1 MTKATSLIFGKTIV
15 LGVTGGIA
23 AYKAADLASKLT
35 AAGAKVYTVMTENA
49 CKLILPKTFEA
60 LTGLPVFTTMWTE
73 PQEFKIKHVDL
84 AVSADIVVV
93 APATADVIAKLATGI
108 CDDVLTTT
116 LCAAWKKPTLIA
128 PAMND
133 NMWTNPIVQK
143 NVKAL
148 AEMGYQFIGPEKG
161 RLACGTEGVVGRM
174 SEPADIFTRL
184 EEMTKQSPER
194 K

>member
-1 MTKATSLIFGKTIV
+1 MTKASSSIFGKTIM

-23 AYKAADLASKLT
+23 AYKAADIASKLT

-49 CKLILPKTFEA
+49 CRLILPKTFEA
-60 LTGLPVFTTMWTE
+60 LTGLPVFTTMWTQ
-73 PQEFKIKHVDL
+73 PQDYKIKHVDL

-93 APATADVIAKLATGI
+93 APATADIIAKLAAGI

-116 LCAAWKKPTLIA
+116 LCAAWKKPMLIA

-148 AEMGYQFIGPEKG
+148 TEMGCHFIGPEKG

-174 SEPADIFTRL
+174 SEPEDIFKRL
-184 EEMTKQSPER
+184 EDMARS
-194 K
+194 

>member
-1 MTKATSLIFGKTIV
+1 MTKASPISGKTIV

-73 PQEFKIKHVDL
+73 PQDFKIKHVDL
-84 AVSADIVVV
+84 AVSADLVVV
-93 APATADVIAKLATGI
+93 APATADVIAKLASGI

-133 NMWTNPIVQK
+133 NMWSNPIVQK
-143 NVKAL
+143 NVKIL
-148 AEMGYQFIGPEKG
+148 TEIGCQFIGPETG

-174 SEPADIFTRL
+174 SEPADILARIEQMAKTEPR
-184 EEMTKQSPER
+184 T
-194 K
+194 

>member
-1 MTKATSLIFGKTIV
+1 MTKTSPIVGKTIV
-15 LGVTGGIA
+15 LGVSGGIA

-49 CKLILPKTFEA
+49 CRLILPKTFEA

-73 PQEFKIKHVDL
+73 PQDFKIKHVDL
-84 AVSADIVVV
+84 AVMADLVVV

-133 NMWTNPIVQK
+133 AMWTNPIVQK
-143 NVKAL
+143 NVKTL
-148 AEMGYQFIGPEKG
+148 AEIGYQFIGPEKG
-161 RLACGTEGVVGRM
+161 RLACGTDGVVGRM
-174 SEPADIFTRL
+174 SEPVDIFARIEQIL
-184 EEMTKQSPER
+184 KSV
-194 K
+194 